1 MNIINGIATFKIK
14 EYVMN
19 SRTILTL
26 CIIQITY
33 FTMPGYAA
41 APDPDIGKFE
51 PAACPVDLPE
61 GSDLGNRFEFGYV
74 TVPEQHARPGGPVIQ
89 LAVARFKS
97 ISDNPAPDPLVLNTG
112 GPGDSNM
119 DQFIPMAAGPMGQV
133 VLGQR
138 DVVII
143 ELRGLR
149 YSKPALMCD
158 EVFDAQLSM
167 IDKNLRGKEAN
178 QILLVAMRASYD
190 RFQKEGIN
198 LSAYNN
204 AETAADIAMIMTT
217 LGYDKFNMFGSSAG
231 TIIAQHVMRDYPQRV
246 RCVVLNAAVP
256 FGHPFFRNMM
266 SNASESLERMFEQ
279 CQADEACNA
288 AYPDME
294 EKFFAYLE
302 QLNKEP
308 VTIRVKNP
316 ESGEEVS
323 FVLNGDRLSTWIFAS
338 MYFNTQMPYSLSK
351 LMAGDYSELQNS
363 ANIFFPMHNFSYG
376 LSYTVFSSESMDFT
390 VEEIGVC
397 GRYSTFVD
405 GMSMFFGPKLLAKA
419 NEFLKV
425 KPLESSLLKPLKSD
439 IPTLILNGQMD
450 HVLPT
455 AYIKD
460 MASNLSNGYMYLFP
474 GVAHS
479 PIDAGPCAFIMAME
493 FLADPTKAPDNAC
506 MKDFKHEFLTVK

>member
-1 MNIINGIATFKIK
+1 MNIINRIATFNIK

-26 CIIQITY
+26 CISLITY
-33 FTMPGYAA
+33 FTMTSFAA
-41 APDPDIGKFE
+41 AANPDIGKFE
-51 PAACPVDLPE
+51 PATCPVDLPE
-61 GSDLGNRFEFGYV
+61 GNDLGNRFEFGYV

-89 LAVARFKS
+89 LAVARFRS
-97 ISDNPAPDPLVLNTG
+97 FSCNPVPDPVVLNTG

-119 DQFIPMAAGPMGQV
+119 DQFIPSMAGPMGQAI
-133 VLGQR
+133 LAQR

-158 EVFDAQLSM
+158 KVFDAQLSI
-167 IDKNLRGKEAN
+167 IDKDIKGEEAN
-178 QILLVAMRASYD
+178 QILLTAIRASCD
-190 RFQKEGIN
+190 RFRKEGIN

-204 AETAADIAMIMTT
+204 VETAADIAMIMTT
-217 LGYDKFNMFGSSAG
+217 LGYDKFNIFGSSAG
-231 TIIAQHVMRDYPQRV
+231 TMVAQHIMRDYPQRL

-266 SNASESLERMFEQ
+266 SNASESLERMFKQ
-279 CQADEACNA
+279 CEADEACNT

-308 VTIRVKNP
+308 VTIRVQNP

-338 MYFNTQMPYSLSK
+338 MYFNTQIPHTLSK
-351 LMAGDYSELQNS
+351 FMAGDYSELQNS

-376 LSYTVFSSESMDFT
+376 LSYTVFSSESLDFT
-390 VEEIGVC
+390 VEDIEVC
-397 GRYSTFVD
+397 GRYSAFVD
-405 GMSMFFGPKLLAKA
+405 GMSMFFGPKLLAQA

-425 KPLESSLLKPLKSD
+425 KPLDRSLLKPLKSD
-439 IPTLILNGQMD
+439 IPTLILNGKMD

-460 MASNLSNGYMYLFP
+460 MASNLSNSYMYLFP

-479 PIDAGPCAFIMAME
+479 PIDAGSCAFMMAME
-493 FLADPTKAPDNAC
+493 FLADPTKAPDSAC
-506 MKDFKHEFLTVK
+506 MKAFKHEFLTKK

>member
-1 MNIINGIATFKIK
+1 MNW
-14 EYVMN
+14 
-19 SRTILTL
+19 RTILTL

-33 FTMPGYAA
+33 FTMTSFAA
-41 APDPDIGKFE
+41 AANPDIGKFE
-51 PAACPVDLPE
+51 PATCPVDLPE
-61 GSDLGNRFEFGYV
+61 GSDLGNRLEYGYI
-74 TVPEQHARPGGPVIQ
+74 TIPEQHARPGGPVIQ

-97 ISDNPAPDPLVLNTG
+97 FSDNPAPDPLVLNTG

-119 DQFIPMAAGPMGQV
+119 DQFIPMAAGPMGQA
-133 VLGQR
+133 LLAQR

-149 YSKPALMCD
+149 YSKPALICD
-158 EVFDAQLSM
+158 EVFEAQISM
-167 IDKNLRGKEAN
+167 IGKDIRGKEAN
-178 QILLVAMRASYD
+178 QILMAGMRASYD

-204 AETAADIAMIMTT
+204 VETAADIAMIMTT
-217 LGYDKFNMFGSSAG
+217 LGYDKFNIFGSSAG
-231 TIIAQHVMRDYPQRV
+231 TMVAQHVMRDYPQRV

-256 FGHPFFRNMM
+256 LGQLFFRNMM
-266 SNASESLERMFEQ
+266 SNASESLERMFEL
-279 CQADEACNA
+279 CKSDEACNA

-308 VTIRVKNP
+308 VTIQVKHP
-316 ESGEEVS
+316 GSGEEVN

-338 MYFNTQMPYSLSK
+338 MYFNTQIPYTLSK
-351 LMAGDYSELQNS
+351 FMAGDYSELQNS

-376 LSYTVFSSESMDFT
+376 LSYSIFSSESMDFT
-390 VEEIGVC
+390 VEDIEVC
-397 GRYSTFVD
+397 GRYSAFAD
-405 GMSMFFGPKLLAKA
+405 GMSMFFCPSLLAQA
-419 NEFLKV
+419 QEFWKV

-439 IPTLILNGQMD
+439 IPTLIFNGEMD

-474 GVAHS
+474 GIAHS
-479 PIDAGPCAFIMAME
+479 PIDSGSCAFMMTME
-493 FLADPTKAPDNAC
+493 FLADPTKAPDSAC
-506 MKDFKHEFLTVK
+506 MEQFKHEFRIEK

>member
-1 MNIINGIATFKIK
+1 MNILNVIATFSIK

-26 CIIQITY
+26 CIILITY
-33 FTMPGYAA
+33 FTMTGFAA
-41 APDPDIGKFE
+41 APNPDIGKFE
-51 PAACPVDLPE
+51 PATCPVDLPE

-74 TVPEQHARPGGPVIQ
+74 TVPEQHTKPGGPVIQ
-89 LAVARFKS
+89 VAVARFKS
-97 ISDNPAPDPLVLNTG
+97 SSDNPVPDPIVLNTG
-112 GPGDSNM
+112 GPGDSNI
-119 DQFIPMAAGPMGQV
+119 DQFIPMMASPMGQT
-133 VLGQR
+133 LLAQR

-149 YSKPALMCD
+149 YSKPALICD

-167 IDKNLRGKEAN
+167 IDKDIRGKEAN
-178 QILLVAMRASYD
+178 QILLTAMRASYD

-217 LGYDKFNMFGSSAG
+217 LGHDKFNIFGTSAG
-231 TIIAQHVMRDYPQRV
+231 TMVAQHVMRDYPQRV
-246 RCVVLNAAVP
+246 RSVILNAAVP
-256 FGHPFFRNMM
+256 LGVPFFRNMM
-266 SNASESLERMFEQ
+266 SNASESLERMFKHCE
-279 CQADEACNA
+279 ADEACNA
-288 AYPDME
+288 AYPNME

-308 VTIRVKNP
+308 VTIPVKHPDN
-316 ESGEEVS
+316 GEEVS

-338 MYFNTQMPYSLSK
+338 MYFNTQIPYSLSK
-351 LMAGDYSELQNS
+351 FMAGDYSELQNS

-376 LSYTVFSSESMDFT
+376 LSYSIFSSESLDLT
-390 VEEIGVC
+390 VEDIEVC
-397 GRYSTFVD
+397 GRYSAFVD
-405 GMSMFFGPKLLAKA
+405 GMSQFFGPTLLAQA
-419 NEFLKV
+419 QEFWKV
-425 KPLESSLLKPLKSD
+425 KPLDRSLLKPLKSD
-439 IPTLILNGQMD
+439 IPTLILNGEMD

-455 AYIKD
+455 VYIKD

-479 PIDAGPCAFIMAME
+479 PIDAGSCAFMMTME
-493 FLADPTKAPDNAC
+493 FLADPTKAPDSAC
-506 MKDFKHEFLTVK
+506 MEHFKHEFRTEK

>member
-1 MNIINGIATFKIK
+1 MATFKIK
-14 EYVMN
+14 EYIMN
-19 SRTILTL
+19 SRTIITL
-26 CIIQITY
+26 CIIQITS

-41 APDPDIGKFE
+41 APNPDIGKFE
-51 PAACPVDLPE
+51 PASCPVVLPE
-61 GSDLGNRFEFGYV
+61 GSALGSGFEFGYV

-97 ISDNPAPDPLVLNTG
+97 FSDNPVPDPLVLNTG

-119 DQFIPMAAGPMGQV
+119 DQFIPAMAGPMGQA

-158 EVFDAQLSM
+158 EVFEAQLSM
-167 IDKNLRGKEAN
+167 IGKDIRGKEAN
-178 QILLVAMRASYD
+178 QILLTAIRASYD
-190 RFQKEGIN
+190 CFQKEGIN

-204 AETAADIAMIMTT
+204 VETAADIAMIMTT

-231 TIIAQHVMRDYPQRV
+231 TIIAQHVMRDYPQRLRSV
-246 RCVVLNAAVP
+246 ILNAAVP
-256 FGHPFFRNMM
+256 FGQPFFRNMM

-279 CQADEACNA
+279 CQADQACNA
-288 AYPDME
+288 ACPDME
-294 EKFFAYLE
+294 KKFFAYLE

-308 VTIRVKNP
+308 VTIPVKNP
-316 ESGEEVS
+316 ESGEEVN
-323 FVLNGDRLSTWIFAS
+323 FVLNGDRLSTWIFTS
-338 MYFNTQMPYSLSK
+338 MYLNTQIPYSLSK

-363 ANIFFPMHNFSYG
+363 ANIFFPMRNFSYG
-376 LSYTVFSSESMDFT
+376 LSYTVFSSESLDFT
-390 VEEIGVC
+390 VEDIEVG
-397 GRYSTFVD
+397 GRYSAFVD

-479 PIDAGPCAFIMAME
+479 PIDAGPCAFMMAME
-493 FLADPTKAPDNAC
+493 FLADPTKAPDSAC